1 MCLILDRRFSVLG
14 LLLVVGVGGVVTVP
28 KRAVGVILIWTDP
41 VEMFWGACI
50 WLLFVSAHGELV

>member
-1 MCLILDRRFSVLG
+1 MLG
-14 LLLVVGVGGVVTVP
+14 LLLVVGVGGVVMVP
-28 KRAVGVILIWTDP
+28 KRVVGVILIWTDP